1 MAARDHQANFQELL
15 HYCREVLGR
24 GTRLATQR
32 ELAEALDIAATMAGR
47 YIGGGTEFNNLRAIT
62 VQRIA
67 AAAGLDVGTVY
78 LWVEQGR
85 QAAMLHQEQLD
96 QRPLRFTALDYV
108 REAAALLEQQRR
120 PEGEPEPESPAPD
133 YAALQQALE
142 ERRGPEGDART
153 GLFDTLVE
161 HVGAGPV
168 LQRIAAA
175 EPLEDDDWLKL
186 QPLLGV
192 PAAELQQ
199 CYGFAQT
206 AARTEPRP
214 A

>member
-1 MAARDHQANFQELL
+1 MAACDHQAKFQELL

-47 YIGGGTEFNNLRAIT
+47 YIGGGTEFNNLRAVT

-85 QAAMLHQEQLD
+85 QAAMLHQERLD

-108 REAAALLEQQRR
+108 REAAALLEQQQ
-120 PEGEPEPESPAPD
+120 PEGRLEPEPFVPD

-142 ERRGPEGDART
+142 ERRGPEGDARA
-153 GLFDTLVE
+153 GLFDTLVD

-175 EPLEDDDWLKL
+175 ETLEDDDWLKL

-206 AARTEPRP
+206 VARTEPRP

>member
-1 MAARDHQANFQELL
+1 MSARDQQANFQELL
-15 HYCREVLGR
+15 HYCREVLGH
-24 GTRLATQR
+24 GNRLATQR

-47 YIGGGTEFNNLRAIT
+47 YIGGGTDFYNLRAVT
-62 VQRIA
+62 VQRMA

-78 LWVEQGR
+78 LWVEHGR
-85 QAAMLHQEQLD
+85 QVAMQHQERLS

-108 REAAALLEQQRR
+108 REAAALLEQQQSAV
-120 PEGEPEPESPAPD
+120 EPESLSPGPD
-133 YAALQQALE
+133 YTALQQALD

-161 HVGAGPV
+161 HVGASAA

-175 EPLEDDDWLKL
+175 QPLEDDDWLKL